1 MNIRQKNKR
10 IKMQNK
16 KLTERYPFLIP
27 RNCFSGK
34 VMKGYDH
41 SYTELDYLE
50 PGWKKAFGI
59 LICEDIRNEL
69 IKHNYLYKYRIMEI
83 KEKYGSLRWYD
94 NGAPGNVHD
103 IIMKYEYIS
112 EHICQVCGKINA
124 PMLTGAGWYEVIC
137 EKCYENRRKKIVWHK
152 PYDECEKNSSELKEM
167 LTISTLSHGKEMKRY
182 IDISDTVSKIRR
194 KYHVKI

>member
-34 VMKGYDH
+34 VMKGYNH
-41 SYTELDYLE
+41 SYTELDCLE

-103 IIMKYEYIS
+103 MIMKYEYNPS
-112 EHICQVCGKINA
+112 LAKF
-124 PMLTGAGWYEVIC
+124 
-137 EKCYENRRKKIVWHK
+137 
-152 PYDECEKNSSELKEM
+152 LKLE
-167 LTISTLSHGKEMKRY
+167 ISTIISTFNKTNTKNLRVLKHALNDFERIYTIEKREY
-182 IDISDTVSKIRR
+182 S
-194 KYHVKI
+194 